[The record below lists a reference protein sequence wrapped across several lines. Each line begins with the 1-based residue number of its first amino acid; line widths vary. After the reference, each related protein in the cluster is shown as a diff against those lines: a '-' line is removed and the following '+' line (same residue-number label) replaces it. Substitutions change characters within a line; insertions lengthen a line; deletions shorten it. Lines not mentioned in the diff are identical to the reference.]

1 MKVLAFY
8 QFLFAIVTSYQK
20 YGNLTEQTSCLT
32 ALEVNKGVGTVMFQ
46 LSLAASV
53 HGITFFFCYQN
64 YQVHTSNFF
73 FDLHSPIILLSP
85 CLPLI
90 RTTCHLRIPGLS
102 EIIFSSHVFHISADS
117 FSPCKVII
125 FGDSDKLRN
134 G

>member
-1 MKVLAFY
+1 MKLHFRHKSIGLY
-8 QFLFAIVTSYQK
+8 QFPFAMVTSYQK

-32 ALEVNKGVGTVMFQ
+32 ALEVNKDVGMVMFQ

-53 HGITFFFCYQN
+53 YGVTFFFCYQN

-90 RTTCHLRIPGLS
+90 RTTCHLRIPGQS
-102 EIIFSSHVFHISADS
+102 KIIFSSHVFHICRVL
-117 FSPCKVII
+117 FTM
-125 FGDSDKLRN
+125 
-134 G
+134 